1 MRNLGPGRGLPAS
14 AELTELSM
22 HRLAPVLLATAT
34 ALGACATHPSE
45 TAAKKQVDAVVVDE
59 QARQEAAKVARQTG
73 DSKDAVKAAADVS
86 TREPATRPQ

>member
-1 MRNLGPGRGLPAS
+1 MRALVPILIAITAGLA
-14 AELTELSM
+14 
-22 HRLAPVLLATAT
+22 
-34 ALGACATHPSE
+34 ACATHPTE

-59 QARQEAAKVARQTG
+59 KARQEAAQVAHRTA